1 MVSETLLSNFK
12 IFTSIWIKSWNVS
25 KNQKGK
31 ENIYGQSIRVVD
43 TLSFGV
49 KHSLCSNIQTSIE
62 SMNSNLNGT
71 SFLRNGIKDSVVG

>member
-31 ENIYGQSIRVVD
+31 ENIYEQSIRVVD

-71 SFLRNGIKDSVVG
+71 SFLRNGIRDSVVG

>member
-12 IFTSIWIKSWNVS
+12 IFTYIWIKIWNVNN
-25 KNQKGK
+25 NQKGK

-49 KHSLCSNIQTSIE
+49 KRSFCCNVQTSIE

-71 SFLRNGIKDSVVG
+71 SFLHKNGIKD

>member
-1 MVSETLLSNFK
+1 MPAR
-12 IFTSIWIKSWNVS
+12 IK
-25 KNQKGK
+25 KGK
-31 ENIYGQSIRVVD
+31 EHIYGQSLRVVD

-71 SFLRNGIKDSVVG
+71 SFLHKNGIKDLVVG